1 LVAAGE
7 LRPLKKKFGLMVTAT
22 AKHDDQVQELEE
34 NGVDAAFNLYAEAG
48 QGYADFVRDTLD

>member
-1 LVAAGE
+1 
-7 LRPLKKKFGLMVTAT
+7 M
-22 AKHDDQVQELEE
+22 AKHDDEVQELQE